1 MSVLRGAAAG
11 MAATIPMT
19 LVMQALR
26 AWLPREQQRPMPPR
40 EIVENAVEKAGADA
54 HVGEDDRTVI
64 TAAAHLAFGAAAG
77 AVYGGL
83 VGSRRASVL
92 SGIGYGLAVWA
103 GAYGVGMPSLGLHPA
118 AENDTTDRNEVLI
131 GSHIVWGA
139 VLGALVAE
147 PARERGR
154 QISARARR
162 RDTRRR
168 RGAGVREDGREP
180 TAVYGAFRK

>member
-11 MAATIPMT
+11 LAATIPMT
-19 LVMQALR
+19 LAMEALR
-26 AWLPREQQRPMPPR
+26 AWLPREQHRPMPPR
-40 EIVENAVEKAGADA
+40 EIVDHAVEKTGADA
-54 HVGEDDRTVI
+54 HVDESDRRAI

-77 AVYGGL
+77 AVYAGL

-118 AENDTTDRNEVLI
+118 AGNDTKDRNDVLI

-139 VLGALVAE
+139 VLGALVADLA
-147 PARERGR
+147 PDRGR
-154 QISARARR
+154 RLNARTNLRET
-162 RDTRRR
+162 TRRTSAGA
-168 RGAGVREDGREP
+168 RGDGRDA